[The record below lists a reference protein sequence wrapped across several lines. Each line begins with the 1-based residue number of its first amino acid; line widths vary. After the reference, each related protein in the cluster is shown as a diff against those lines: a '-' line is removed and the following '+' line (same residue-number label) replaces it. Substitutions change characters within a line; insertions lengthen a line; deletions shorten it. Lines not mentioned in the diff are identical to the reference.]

1 MPREGDRAPGGKFS
15 WLACADKG
23 TLRIGSGTA
32 GKSNVGRTSRRPVG
46 YIQQMPR
53 VTPLSSGLAPVF
65 TGRPLLA
72 R

>member
-15 WLACADKG
+15 WLACADKR
-23 TLRIGSGTA
+23 TPRIGSGTRET
-32 GKSNVGRTSRRPVG
+32 NVGRTSRRPVD
-46 YIQQMPR
+46 YIQQMK

-65 TGRPLLA
+65 TPLIA